1 MVTQTSRL
9 HNAERT
15 SSEVGKTKQRERE
28 RDRDGETAI
37 ETVNNVN
44 IEAMTTVAF
53 SRSSSKKAKSCHATR

>member
-15 SSEVGKTKQRERE
+15 SSEVGRRSRERE
-28 RDRDGETAI
+28 RERQRETAI